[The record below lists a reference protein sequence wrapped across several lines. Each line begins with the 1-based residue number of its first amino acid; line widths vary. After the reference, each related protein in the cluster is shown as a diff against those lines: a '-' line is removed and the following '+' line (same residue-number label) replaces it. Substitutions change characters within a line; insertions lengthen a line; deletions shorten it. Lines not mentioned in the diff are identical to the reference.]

1 MLYFKKLKR
10 KLIMQKTKERDQD
23 LFQSFL
29 RLKDRGDVTPI
40 QIGEIINKD
49 KRTVQRVL
57 KKLSDNNLI
66 EWFGTS
72 IKDPKKIYRIKN

>member
-1 MLYFKKLKR
+1 M
-10 KLIMQKTKERDQD
+10 
-23 LFQSFL
+23 
-29 RLKDRGDVTPI
+29 RLKDKGDVTPIQIGEIINKDKRTVQDKGDVTPI

-57 KKLSDNNLI
+57 KKLGDNNLI

>member
-1 MLYFKKLKR
+1 M
-10 KLIMQKTKERDQD
+10 
-23 LFQSFL
+23 
-29 RLKDRGDVTPI
+29 RLKDKGDVTPI

-57 KKLSDNNLI
+57 KKLGDNNLPIQIGEIINKDKRTVQRVLKKLGDNNLI

>member
-1 MLYFKKLKR
+1 M
-10 KLIMQKTKERDQD
+10 
-23 LFQSFL
+23 
-29 RLKDRGDVTPI
+29 RLKDKGDVTPI

-57 KKLSDNNLI
+57 KKLGDNDLI

>member
-1 MLYFKKLKR
+1 M
-10 KLIMQKTKERDQD
+10 
-23 LFQSFL
+23 
-29 RLKDRGDVTPI
+29 RLKDKGDVTPI

-57 KKLSDNNLI
+57 KKLGDNNLI

-72 IKDPKKIYRIKN
+72 IKDPKKFIELKINFFFCRTFVAPLSHR